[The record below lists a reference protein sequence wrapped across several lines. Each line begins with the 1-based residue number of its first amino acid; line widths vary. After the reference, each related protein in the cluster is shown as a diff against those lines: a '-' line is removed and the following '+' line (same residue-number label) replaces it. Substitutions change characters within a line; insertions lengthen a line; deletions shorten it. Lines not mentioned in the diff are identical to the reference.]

1 MVTGG
6 KPVLDCA
13 NEAQFSL
20 ERAEFCKSSH
30 AARFQNSFLGLIR
43 AFQTDC
49 CSLDL
54 QFAFQALANLYKTE
68 VTAGRIKAERSS
80 LAGLHSLSS
89 QFKSGTGW

>member
-1 MVTGG
+1 MRHNSPWKEQNSASAVML
-6 KPVLDCA
+6 LDFKTVSLA
-13 NEAQFSL
+13 SL
-20 ERAEFCKSSH
+20 EPFKQTHKA
-30 AARFQNSFLGLIR
+30 LGC
-43 AFQTDC
+43 C